1 MPSKLHCT
9 AVYIKVRCQKSLD
22 RLCNGSGYLEIV
34 DKSRL
39 HRPLNHRAIGSRF
52 RTVHDGDGF
61 VRFMYG
67 HGFVR
72 CMTLSARFGVKSAP
86 AVDNLVWLL
95 NSRRH
100 GFIIY
105 TSVALLPLR
114 LSDTDIHCTLY
125 TLEYVV
131 LHVCN
136 FILITVVCLRKY
148 VSRNLLLKKLSR
160 RQYFAVNF

>member
-52 RTVHDGDGF
+52 RTVHDGHGF
-61 VRFMYG
+61 VRFTTVTVSYG
-67 HGFVR
+67 AWRFLHG
-72 CMTLSARFGVKSAP
+72 
-86 AVDNLVWLL
+86 LV
-95 NSRRH
+95 SK
-100 GFIIY
+100 
-105 TSVALLPLR
+105 VLPLLITWFGCSTHVGTVLSCTHLSHYYPSTCTRTRINCR
-114 LSDTDIHCTLY
+114 LSGTDIHCTLY

-136 FILITVVCLRKY
+136 FILISV
-148 VSRNLLLKKLSR
+148 
-160 RQYFAVNF
+160 FAKVRF